1 MLRGKHVSHRPTDW
15 HILDLDKDP
24 TPGDPQRIRKL
35 AGTLHDFA
43 DDVADALRD
52 LKGIATEEEIL
63 SWAGKTA
70 KTFADQ
76 FGDAPKQ
83 LRKLRKS
90 YDLAGD
96 ALATF
101 WPDLEIAQTKA
112 DKALRDGRSARDELT
127 TAQTALAGANDW
139 VHTATAKADSYDPA
153 KNGGKNVPQPD
164 EADVRRAT
172 RDAQHAKTRQA
183 TAERN
188 VETAQNALDAAKK
201 LAAQAKGLREE
212 AARRTVTKLKE
223 ASDAGIPNRHW
234 WEEIGDWV
242 ADHWDEIVT
251 VCKWV
256 VAVVGIIV
264 MIIGGPLGWLVF
276 AAALVVLADTVRKM
290 LNGTAGW
297 GDLAW
302 ALLDCIPAT
311 KGLTSIAKLGKLWKA
326 GGLKA
331 LGPAFMK
338 GIGGGLAKKA
348 QQIRSG
354 EALRGIYR
362 PFKGSSRLFGGTVP
376 YRALSPKGRQ
386 LARALTNGPVR
397 ITPNEVNISHMA
409 ELQQFHGVEH
419 AVVQNSAGEMRLFQG
434 DEVTTIVP
442 KELRDEGYKFTVH
455 THPEDRIPG
464 PPDELEAA
472 RGMKNSMTRD
482 LENKHSPHME
492 AVISRDGN
500 VRFFDNNGVL
510 DLPQGTYPPGGP
522 ISDRGGIVP
531 VPGL

>member
-1 MLRGKHVSHRPTDW
+1 MSHRPTDW

-52 LKGIATEEEIL
+52 LKGIATEDEIL

-96 ALATF
+96 ALASF

-112 DKALRDGRSARDELT
+112 DKALRDGRKARDELT
-127 TAQTALAGANDW
+127 TAQTALTGANDW

-153 KNGGKNVPQPD
+153 KNPGKDIPPPD

-188 VETAQNALDAAKK
+188 VENAQNALDAAKK
-201 LAAQAKGLREE
+201 LADQAKGLREE

-326 GGLKA
+326 GGLRA
-331 LGPAFMK
+331 LGAGAMG
-338 GIGGGLAKKA
+338 GIGGGLKNLANG
-348 QQIRSG
+348 IRNLGGGARNIFRGFDGSWLKGMASRGSG
-354 EALRGIYR
+354 GSIPEVGAVKQALMNAGLQMSKRTYTAEQGHYYATR
-362 PFKGSSRLFGGTVP
+362 VFQGGRTDGTVLAGHGFLEQGAGTIKVP
-376 YRALSPKGRQ
+376 EGTSVSFYVDHGDQ
-386 LARALTNGPVR
+386 LGGL
-397 ITPNEVNISHMA
+397 
-409 ELQQFHGVEH
+409 HGVAVEAGVYPGKAFDIAH
-419 AVVQNSAGEMRLFQG
+419 ANQEIPNYTLAAPAGSGGMSFSVMENSVTVAERTKLADLLKPGMGE
-434 DEVTTIVP
+434 
-442 KELRDEGYKFTVH
+442 VH
-455 THPEDRIPG
+455 W
-464 PPDELEAA
+464 AA
-472 RGMKNSMTRD
+472 CR
-482 LENKHSPHME
+482 E
-492 AVISRDGN
+492 I
-500 VRFFDNNGVL
+500 F
-510 DLPQGTYPPGGP
+510 
-522 ISDRGGIVP
+522 
-531 VPGL
+531 